1 LTKPEEKLL
10 LSGRYTVVWS
20 NVPIHIFFLAENTA
34 GEAPIA
40 EIILNKNKDCTKKP
54 QKRGKKNTKKQTQD
68 KKTILRP
75 LYTTGILGAFAH

>member
-34 GEAPIA
+34 GEAPIV

-54 QKRGKKNTKKQTQD
+54 QKRGKKKTPKNKPKTKK
-68 KKTILRP
+68 
-75 LYTTGILGAFAH
+75 LY